1 MFRRDWSVPGSIRK
15 ALGAALALV
24 VVTVAW
30 RSNYLAAMQGNPT
43 AALQSVGLGV
53 LCLWTASRLQM
64 GLCLVAAVALRLLVP
79 VEAPYYAGDV
89 IAVLGLSGFCG
100 FALLVYRAVATG
112 DKKLFHIVLPS
123 LIFLTLSV
131 MLADLLRLAIKRT
144 AHRYDLEI
152 YAMDNAT
159 WNGFGPSFG
168 RLIVSH
174 AWAENVEEL
183 IYAALP
189 GVMILVFAFYT
200 YRRHN
205 LAHNHAIDL
214 LGLYLTMA
222 ISGFLLYFVVPA
234 CGPIYAFGRSFPFS
248 LPPVQTAVLA
258 SDILHHA
265 PNAMP
270 SLHFA
275 NALMLYLNSKHWR
288 GLHSFTFAFLI
299 LTGVA
304 TLGSGEHYVTDL
316 VVAVPFAVALQLLF
330 SSDRFAAAFPILL
343 VSIWLLAITKV
354 RVGDTPHWL
363 LWTLTLGSLAC
374 PALLTKRS
382 RLIRAPSPPQ

>member
-1 MFRRDWSVPGSIRK
+1 MYRPDWSVPGIIRH

-24 VVTVAW
+24 VVVVAW
-30 RSNYLAAMQGNPT
+30 RSNYLAALQGNPT
-43 AALQSVGLGV
+43 TALQSVGLGV

-79 VEAPYYAGDV
+79 MEASYYAGGV

-112 DKKLFHIVLPS
+112 DRKLFYVVLPA

-131 MLADLLRLAIKRT
+131 MLAVFLTFANRRT

-159 WNGFGPSFG
+159 WSGFGPFFG
-168 RLIVSH
+168 KLIVSH
-174 AWAENVEEL
+174 PWAVNIEE
-183 IYAALP
+183 IVYAALP

-205 LAHNHAIDL
+205 VGIDL

-222 ISGFLLYFVVPA
+222 ISGFLLYFVAPA
-234 CGPIYAFGRSFPFS
+234 CGPVYAFGSSFPFS
-248 LPPVQTAVLA
+248 LPPARTAVLA
-258 SDILHHA
+258 SDILQHP

-275 NALMLYLNSKHWR
+275 NALMLYLNSKPWR
-288 GLHSFTFAFLI
+288 SLHIFTLAFMI
-299 LTGVA
+299 LTCIA

-330 SSDRFAAAFPILL
+330 TSRRFSAVLPALL
-343 VSIWLLAITKV
+343 VAAWLLAITKV
-354 RVGDTPHWL
+354 RVGETPHWL

-374 PALLTKRS
+374 PVLLTRRPRPIGVRS
-382 RLIRAPSPPQ
+382 PRQ